1 MGNTFFTVVLPLLLC
16 VAIYYG
22 YHAGGFFSDG
32 IKAVIDPILR
42 LIEFAFKAVFG
53 IEA

>member
-32 IKAVIDPILR
+32 IRAVVDPILR
-42 LIEFAFKAVFG
+42 VIEFVFKSVFG